1 MNFKSVIERLATKFL
16 SGQHISG
23 NVYNHIL
30 KFSYIQCYQ
39 CLKIKY
45 TPMLR
50 KLKKKKND
58 NVNVFGSET
67 GALFSYFNILHF
79 PSIPKFELLFYE
91 TLKLFCYKIIKIN
104 LSFLSK
110 L

>member
-16 SGQHISG
+16 SGQHTSG

-30 KFSYIQCYQ
+30 KLSYIQCYQ

-45 TPMLR
+45 TPMPR
-50 KLKKKKND
+50 KLTEKND

-67 GALFSYFNILHF
+67 GAFFSYFNILHF
-79 PSIPKFELLFYE
+79 PSIPKFELLFYV
-91 TLKLFCYKIIKIN
+91 TLITK
-104 LSFLSK
+104 S
-110 L
+110 